1 MPQNTLAPI
10 RPRATYAPTPNWSTL
25 VKSFTRKPLS
35 DSDLAKPWLREND
48 TGIWLSYTS
57 HALRVI
63 AQLRIACEPVG
74 TTPCV
79 WVPDYFCNSALSGL
93 RETQSR
99 LVFYPVTTGLEPD
112 YAKCRQM
119 AALDKPDIF
128 VLVHYFGSPANAKDA
143 AEFCKRNGAWFV
155 EDAAHV
161 YLPVRGVGEKG
172 DFVLY
177 SPHKHLPLPDGAL
190 LVLRPSLFSGANP
203 SREEVLVK
211 LSKLLKFQG
220 NAARYAA
227 WYWLGKRLV
236 QKFGLRRRAPS
247 VDFASDL
254 PSRREFSG
262 ATMSWLAE
270 SILSAILHDLEWIR
284 HLRHRNGEVWDDL
297 FHEEA
302 HRGGATEPAY
312 RYVASYKFTSQELA
326 QDFHDRLHAIGAPVT
341 AWPDLPPEVYE
352 GTSMDVAA
360 RQMRTTH
367 VHLHLHQDLSLI
379 LIASSAKSRLLNCAS
394 SQISFDW
401 YSGTD
406 ADWSKLYL
414 RTVRPN
420 LVQSW
425 DYAQAKAEIDGVSAK
440 RGVFAIDGQPIAI
453 MVALRRLPGI
463 WRLNRGPLLLREVS
477 PAEQIELLRVIGRV
491 FSGRL
496 LAIAP
501 DLETGGRHW
510 LALAEFGFRPRKC
523 LPWTTVWLDLT
534 QSEEALRGGLS
545 GKWRNALSFAERAG
559 LTMLSD
565 HEGESFDWMCE
576 KHEEAMKGKGFS
588 ATPTSMLRFL
598 QKKGFMKVYRAAIG
612 GRVVAGI
619 GVAHHGLGAT
629 YLVGWNG
636 TEGRNLKANQYLLWQ
651 SIMEAKSG
659 GVCKLDLG
667 GIDEQNQ
674 SGIAEFKLG
683 MGGRRVQLVGEYL
696 RV

>member
-1 MPQNTLAPI
+1 M
-10 RPRATYAPTPNWSTL
+10 

-463 WRLNRGPLLLREVS
+463 WRLNRGPLLLREVT
-477 PAEQIELLRVIGRV
+477 PTEQVELLRVIGRV

-501 DLETGGRHW
+501 DLEAGGRHW

-534 QSEEALRGGLS
+534 QSAEALRGGLS

-559 LTMLSD
+559 LEFLAEQGD
-565 HEGESFDWMCE
+565 DGFAWMVAR
-576 KHEEAMKGKGFS
+576 HQEAMQTKGYS
-588 ATPTSMLRFL
+588 STPVAMLHAL
-598 QKKGFMKVYRAAIG
+598 RAEAALFVFRASLG
-612 GRVVAGI
+612 GVAVGGI
-619 GVAHHGLGAT
+619 GVARHGTGAT

-636 TEGRNLKANQYLLWQ
+636 GEGRNVKANQFLLWQ
-651 SIMEAKSG
+651 AVIWLRAR
-659 GVCKLDLG
+659 GVKQFDLG
-667 GIDEQNQ
+667 GIDESQQ
-674 SGIAEFKLG
+674 PGIAEFKLG
-683 MGGRRVQLVGEYL
+683 MGGRRVELAGEFV
-696 RV
+696 RF